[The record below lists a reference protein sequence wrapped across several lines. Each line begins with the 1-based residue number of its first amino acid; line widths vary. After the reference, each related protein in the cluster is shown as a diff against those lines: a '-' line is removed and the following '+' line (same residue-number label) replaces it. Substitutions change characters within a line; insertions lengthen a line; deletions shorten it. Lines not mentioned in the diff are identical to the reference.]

1 MPKELILD
9 DLLVSKAIEAGRHE
23 TAEEAVSAALH
34 EYVSRHGSD
43 SKDAPGGSR
52 AGILEWVGKVE
63 YYEDYDHKDLRR
75 RKVR

>member
-34 EYVSRHGSD
+34 EYVSRHGSVP
-43 SKDAPGGSR
+43 KDAPSRRR

-63 YYEDYDHKDLRR
+63 YYEDYDHKELRR
-75 RKVR
+75 